1 MADVVAHAEAREP
14 HGHGPHRP
22 APAVTSAPPPTL
34 SPTRAATTRPATGLR
49 GVLHHWYARPRAFV
63 VGVLIIYALARL
75 FSALVLAV
83 VGTWQD
89 DITWITPQE
98 HGYFRMTV
106 LWDAFWYRQ
115 IVEDGYPPELPRD
128 AGTGRLWQNPWAFYP
143 LFPYL
148 TKAVMA
154 LTGGGFA
161 VVGST
166 LSLLVGA
173 GAAVLIAILLRDR
186 VGPRVAIAGVTL
198 WSTFMAS
205 PVLQVAY
212 TESIATFLLCGV
224 LFFLTRGRWLA
235 AGAVALLTGLA
246 RPIALPLGFV
256 GVVCVYVRW
265 RRRHERPVSR
275 GEWVRMFT
283 ALVCCGLSGL
293 MWPVLAWM
301 GTGIPT
307 AYTDTMAAWRAIPEI
322 QPFAPW
328 WSLFE
333 WLAQWLVGGGDLA
346 AALMLAGVVVVTF
359 GLVLGPWAR
368 ALGPELRAWSF
379 GYSLYLFASLD
390 PSTSIYRYMI
400 MQFPIAVVLLGRGWG
415 EPRRIPGV
423 DGPEEVGGATA
434 LERHDRRLWWVLA
447 AGVLLNL
454 ALQWWWVDVIWHFTP
469 PSDYPP

>member
-1 MADVVAHAEAREP
+1 M
-14 HGHGPHRP
+14 
-22 APAVTSAPPPTL
+22 
-34 SPTRAATTRPATGLR
+34 
-49 GVLHHWYARPRAFV
+49 LHHWYARPRAFI
-63 VGVLIIYALARL
+63 VGVLLIYFAARL
-75 FSALVLAV
+75 FSAVVLTI
-83 VGTWQD
+83 VGTWQQD
-89 DITWITPQE
+89 VTWITPEE

-115 IVEDGYPPELPRD
+115 IVEDGYPAQMPLDP
-128 AGTGRLWQNPWAFYP
+128 GSGRLWQNPWAFYP

-148 TKAVMA
+148 TKFFMQ

-186 VGPRVAIAGVTL
+186 VGPRVAVAGVTL
-198 WSTFMAS
+198 WSTFMAA

-224 LFFLTRGRWLA
+224 LYFLTRQRWLA
-235 AGAVALLTGLA
+235 AGGVALLTGIA

-256 GVVCVYVRW
+256 GVVCVYFRW
-265 RRRHERPVSR
+265 RARHERPVSA
-275 GEWVRMFT
+275 GEWLRMFT

-293 MWPVLAWM
+293 MWPVIAWL
-301 GTGIPT
+301 GTGVAT
-307 AYTDTMAAWRAIPEI
+307 AYTDTMAAWRAVPRI
-322 QPFAPW
+322 QPFQPW
-328 WSLFE
+328 WNLFQ
-333 WLAQWLVGGGDLA
+333 WLSNWLVGGGPVL
-346 AALMLAGVVVVTF
+346 AALMLAGVVLLTF

-379 GYSLYLFASLD
+379 GYALYLFASLD

-400 MQFPIAVVLLGRGWG
+400 MQFPIAVILLGRGWG
-415 EPRRIPGV
+415 GPRPIPGV
-423 DGPEEVGGATA
+423 DPPEAGGSTVA
-434 LERHDRRLWWVLA
+434 ERYDRRLWWVLGI
-447 AGVLLNL
+447 GVVLNL
-454 ALQWWWVDVIWHFTP
+454 LLQWWWIDVIWHFTP

>member
-1 MADVVAHAEAREP
+1 MADVVAQPTAREP
-14 HGHGPHRP
+14 REQGAPR
-22 APAVTSAPPPTL
+22 PAVTT
-34 SPTRAATTRPATGLR
+34 PAVQPVGRWR
-49 GVLHHWYARPRAFV
+49 GMLHHWYARPRAFI
-63 VGVLIIYALARL
+63 VGVLLIYFAARL
-75 FSALVLAV
+75 FSAVVLTIV
-83 VGTWQD
+83 VTWQQD
-89 DITWITPQE
+89 VTWITPEE

-115 IVEDGYPPELPRD
+115 IVEDGYPAQMPLDP
-128 AGTGRLWQNPWAFYP
+128 GSGRLWQNPWAFYP

-148 TKAVMA
+148 TKFFMQ

-186 VGPRVAIAGVTL
+186 VGPRVAVAGVTL
-198 WSTFMAS
+198 WSTFMAA

-224 LFFLTRGRWLA
+224 LYFLTRQRWLA
-235 AGAVALLTGLA
+235 AGGVALLTGIA

-256 GVVCVYVRW
+256 GVVCVFFRW
-265 RRRHERPVSR
+265 RARHERPVSA
-275 GEWVRMFT
+275 GEWLRMFT

-293 MWPVLAWM
+293 MWPVIAWL
-301 GTGIPT
+301 GTGVAT
-307 AYTDTMAAWRAIPEI
+307 AYTDTMAAWRAVPRI
-322 QPFAPW
+322 QPFQPW
-328 WSLFE
+328 WNLFQ
-333 WLAQWLVGGGDLA
+333 WLSNWLVGGGPVL
-346 AALMLAGVVVVTF
+346 AALMLAGVVLLTF

-379 GYSLYLFASLD
+379 GYALYLFASLD

-400 MQFPIAVVLLGRGWG
+400 MQFPIAVILLGRGWG
-415 EPRRIPGV
+415 GPRPIPGV
-423 DGPEEVGGATA
+423 DPPEVGGSTVA
-434 LERHDRRLWWVLA
+434 ERYDRRLWWVLGI
-447 AGVLLNL
+447 GVVLNL
-454 ALQWWWVDVIWHFTP
+454 LLQWWWINVIWHFTP